1 MAVTAELPTGI
12 GGLRPDEGAVRLL
25 FVERSADY
33 GALVRETLEHT
44 RKGRFEVHH
53 TDRLDAARHEVESGE
68 LDAVL
73 VDLTVSPGAD
83 TDPRSVSIEEASDL
97 ATRVPVIVLMGSE
110 QDEAP
115 AEKSDGE
122 SESAVLARIAC
133 SRVPDEILRAV
144 RRHRRLG
151 PCGGAGP
158 IVLRDP
164 LRACAR
170 VFARIRRSLTATR

>member
-1 MAVTAELPTGI
+1 MAVTSDLPPGI
-12 GGLRPDEGAVRLL
+12 GGLRQDEDAVRLL
-25 FVERSADY
+25 FIERSAEY
-33 GALVRETLEHT
+33 AALVRETLEHT
-44 RKGRFEVHH
+44 RKGRFEVHPV
-53 TDRLDAARHEVESGE
+53 DRLEMARQELESGE

-73 VDLTVSPGAD
+73 VDLTLAPGAD
-83 TDPRSVSIEEASDL
+83 ADHHSVSIDEASDL
-97 ATRVPVIVLMGSE
+97 ATRVPVIVLTGNE
-110 QDEAP
+110 HDEADDRH
-115 AEKSDGE
+115 ENT

-151 PCGGAGP
+151 PGGSADP

-170 VFARIRRSLTATR
+170 VFARIRRSLSAR